1 MFNSRTKAAYAIKLG
16 LIFSDGKQIIKART
30 FVNEDSVIEIRGSV
44 NPYVSKGGLKLVK
57 AINEF
62 KINLEDKTMVDIGSS
77 TGGFTDVALKNNVKK
92 VIAVDVGSNQMDSEL
107 KNNKKLELY
116 EQTDFRNINNNI
128 LKEVNIATID
138 VSFISVAALIPK
150 LNTLPNLKEII
161 CLIKPEFEVGKE
173 VATKYHG
180 VITNSNIHEKVIIK
194 ILNEFKAINFNIDD
208 LTYSPI
214 KGGSGNI

>member
-16 LIFSDGKQIIKART
+16 LIFSDGKQIIKAGT

-44 NPYVSKGGLKLVK
+44 NPYVSK
-57 AINEF
+57 
-62 KINLEDKTMVDIGSS
+62 
-77 TGGFTDVALKNNVKK
+77 GGFTDVALKNNVKK